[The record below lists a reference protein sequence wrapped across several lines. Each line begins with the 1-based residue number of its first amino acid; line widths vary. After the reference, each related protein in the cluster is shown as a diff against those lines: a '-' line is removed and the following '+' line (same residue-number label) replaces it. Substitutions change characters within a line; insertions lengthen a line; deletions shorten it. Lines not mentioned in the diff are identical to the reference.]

1 MQIFQMPKARKMVE
15 AYQDGYITVQELR
28 EEMEPYWGT
37 KNDKETERLIVE
49 MARPSKREI
58 LQEDG

>member
-1 MQIFQMPKARKMVE
+1 MQIFQMPKARKMV
-15 AYQDGYITVQELR
+15 ELR